1 MKTPLVLAILGAMS
15 AQVVS
20 AADLSPATWP
30 SAERERLEK
39 LESQSWT
46 PPQAAT
52 VEAGGGIVSATV
64 SPIAVHAGI
73 QTLRAGGTAAD
84 AAATTALTQITT
96 QLGSVVSYAGIL
108 TMVYYD
114 AHSKRVYSMDAGY
127 NSYLHELD
135 PKSIPVGDLGPLAVG
150 IKPTVGGAKGRETL
164 VPGFMAGLQA
174 MHKRFGHLP
183 FADLFAP
190 ALWYSQHGVIV
201 SPHLQGFFALRGKFL
216 SRTPEGQ
223 HFLANAGGTTPQP
236 GALFVQS
243 DLNKTLAAVAKH
255 GASYM
260 YVGEWAK
267 DFVRIVQRE
276 GGKVTAE
283 DLARYKPLWNEP
295 YKGTFLGNTVYTNG
309 APHFAAYN
317 LLTGLNLLEALHVQD
332 QGPYW
337 SDVNAFRNLTRVSQA
352 VSGAPLLNG
361 AMVASLSKQ
370 GIDTSPASQLTK
382 PYAQKV
388 APLLDELFA
397 PPPDN
402 SPHHSNSIVV
412 IDREGNIAAITHTIN
427 AVIWGDTGIVVDGI
441 PIPDSAAFQQA
452 RLANVKP
459 GERLPHE
466 IIDTI
471 VLSGDKPILAT
482 ASIGSSLV
490 PESLRVLT
498 GVLAQKQTLQ
508 TMMHAPPLLSHLDFS
523 AGQQTLGE
531 IPVSIPQGV
540 YAPEFL
546 EKVKAAAIK
555 TEEVPTATATGLR
568 GTLAAVAI
576 DPTTGRRTAADQ
588 PGVMVFNEAQ

>member
-1 MKTPLVLAILGAMS
+1 MKTLVLGTLAALAAQLGY
-15 AQVVS
+15 
-20 AADLSPATWP
+20 AADLSPGRWP

-46 PPQAAT
+46 PLQAQSVSGA
-52 VEAGGGIVSATV
+52 GGIVSATV
-64 SPIAVHAGI
+64 SPVAVHAGLEA
-73 QTLRAGGTAAD
+73 LRAGGTAAD
-84 AAATTALTQITT
+84 AAAATALTQITT
-96 QLGSVVSYAGIL
+96 QLGSVVSYAGIF

-114 AHSKRVYSMDAGY
+114 AHTGHVYSMDAGY
-127 NSYLHELD
+127 NSYLHESD
-135 PKSIPVGDLGPLAVG
+135 PKSIPVGDLGPLNVG
-150 IKPTVGGAKGRETL
+150 LKATEGGAKGRETL

-174 MHKRFGHLP
+174 MHGRFGHLP

-190 ALWYSQHGVIV
+190 ALWYTEHGVVV
-201 SPHLQGFFALRGKFL
+201 SAHLDGFFKIRGKFL

-223 HFLANAGGTTPQP
+223 RFLANAGGTLPQP
-236 GALFVQS
+236 GALFVQP
-243 DLNKTLAAVAKH
+243 DLNKTLAAIAKH

-260 YVGEWAK
+260 YTGQWAR

-295 YKGTFLGNTVYTNG
+295 YKGTFLGSTIYVNG
-309 APHFAAYN
+309 APHFGAYN

-337 SDVNAFRNLTRVSQA
+337 SDVNTFRDLARVSQL
-352 VSGAPLLNG
+352 VSGAPVLNR
-361 AMVASLSKQ
+361 ALAASLSDH
-370 GIDTSPASQLTK
+370 GIDTSPGSQLTK
-382 PYAQKV
+382 EYAQKV
-388 APLLDELFA
+388 APLLDNLFA
-397 PPPDN
+397 PAADN

-412 IDREGNIAAITHTIN
+412 VDRQGNIAAITHTIN

-452 RLANVKP
+452 RLASIEP
-459 GERLPHE
+459 GERLRHE

-471 VLSGDKPILAT
+471 VFTGDKPVLAT

-490 PESLRVLT
+490 PESLRVLL
-498 GVLAQKQTLQ
+498 GVLGQKQSLETV
-508 TMMHAPPLLSHLDFS
+508 MAEPPLLAHLDFS
-523 AGQQTLGE
+523 AGRQTVAA
-531 IPVSIPQGV
+531 IPVSIPQGA
-540 YAPEFL
+540 YAADFL
-546 EKVKAAAIK
+546 ARIKAAGVNIQ
-555 TEEVPTATATGLR
+555 ELPTATAGGLR

-576 DPTTGRRTAADQ
+576 DPQTGRRTAVDE